1 MVHDLHDLSK
11 RNPFSSWGKGYGRG
25 TVKVS
30 RNSQGGKDPSRRDF
44 DDSPTYMHVVM
55 LISRSSIG
63 EGGAGSN
70 FAKRRGRVQCERS
83 LLSTSIFS
91 SRFRVF
97 EGRVAFFFARITT
110 SRVLRDNN
118 NNRDR
123 YAGWKRCNSSGKFV
137 GNDGKDSSCES
148 RHLDSIRET
157 DLLFEQCSCVSSAGN
172 LNCLQDF

>member
-25 TVKVS
+25 IVKVS

-70 FAKRRGRVQCERS
+70 FAKRRGRG

-97 EGRVAFFFARITT
+97 EGRVAFFFCK
-110 SRVLRDNN
+110 NN
-118 NNRDR
+118 N
-123 YAGWKRCNSSGKFV
+123 
-137 GNDGKDSSCES
+137 
-148 RHLDSIRET
+148 
-157 DLLFEQCSCVSSAGN
+157 VSSTSG
-172 LNCLQDF
+172 